1 MTKILKCLVVLMAVI
16 VTFGSLSC
24 EASKRTVAILPV
36 ENKSNE
42 NTYDVSAV
50 MMEQL
55 TASLHNSGS
64 YNVVERAELG
74 QIMKEGGF
82 QHSGAVDTSTA
93 IELGQLAGAKYS
105 LITTITMLN
114 VDENPKYKYTPNIK
128 IVKNAVNRY
137 RAKIAMTVRLI
148 DNETSKDT
156 MVSSIEASGT
166 ADETKIAVHEACVE
180 AAKKVLKDI
189 QKYNPFTARVLK
201 IEGKDKDKK
210 LYIDQGFDAGIRVGE
225 TLEIVREGSP
235 IIKNGKVVDMTHIF
249 IGKAKIIEV
258 AADYSIC
265 KVIESTE
272 LVKVND
278 ILKRAK

>member
-24 EASKRTVAILPV
+24 EASRRTVAILPV

-42 NTYDVSAV
+42 NTYDLSTIMA
-50 MMEQL
+50 EQL
-55 TASLHNSGS
+55 TVSLHNSGS
-64 YNVVERAELG
+64 YNVVERTELG

-148 DNETSKDT
+148 DNETGKDT

-166 ADETKIAVHEACVE
+166 GDETKIAVHEACVE

-189 QKYNPFTARVLK
+189 QKYNPFTAKVIK
-201 IEGKDKDKK
+201 IEG
-210 LYIDQGFDAGIRVGE
+210 
-225 TLEIVREGSP
+225 
-235 IIKNGKVVDMTHIF
+235 
-249 IGKAKIIEV
+249 
-258 AADYSIC
+258 
-265 KVIESTE
+265 
-272 LVKVND
+272 
-278 ILKRAK
+278 

>member
-1 MTKILKCLVVLMAVI
+1 MTKILKCLFILIAAI
-16 VTFGSLSC
+16 ITIGSLSC

-42 NTYDVSAV
+42 NTYDISAV
-50 MMEQL
+50 MLEQL
-55 TASLHNSGS
+55 TVSLHNSGS

-82 QHSGAVDTSTA
+82 QHSGAVDTGTA

-137 RAKIAMTVRLI
+137 RAKIAMTSRLI
-148 DNETSKDT
+148 DNETGKDI
-156 MVSSIEASGT
+156 MVSAIEASGT
-166 ADETKIAVHEACVE
+166 ADDTKIAVYEACVE

-201 IEGKDKDKK
+201 IEGKT

-235 IIKNGKVVDMTHIF
+235 IIKNGKIVDMTHIS
-249 IGKAKIIEV
+249 IGKAKITEV
-258 AADYSIC
+258 TADYSIC
-265 KVIESTE
+265 KVIEATE
-272 LVKVND
+272 SIKVND

>member
-24 EASKRTVAILPV
+24 EASRRTVAILPV

-42 NTYDVSAV
+42 NTYDLSTIMA
-50 MMEQL
+50 EQL
-55 TASLHNSGS
+55 TVSLHNSGS
-64 YNVVERAELG
+64 YNVVERTELG

-148 DNETSKDT
+148 DNETGKDT
-156 MVSSIEASGT
+156 MVSSIEVSGT

-189 QKYNPFTARVLK
+189 QKYNPFTAKVIK
-201 IEGKDKDKK
+201 IEGKK

-235 IIKNGKVVDMTHIF
+235 IIKNGKVVDMTHIS
-249 IGKAKIIEV
+249 IGKAKITEV
-258 AADYSIC
+258 TADYSIC
-265 KVIESTE
+265 KVIEATE
-272 LVKVND
+272 TIKVND